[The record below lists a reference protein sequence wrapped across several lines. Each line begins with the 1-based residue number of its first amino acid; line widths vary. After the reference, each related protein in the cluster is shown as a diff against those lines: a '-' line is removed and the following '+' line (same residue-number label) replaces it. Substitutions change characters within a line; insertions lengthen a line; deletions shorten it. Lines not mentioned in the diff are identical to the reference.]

1 MIQALNPIPGSPIWK
16 RAIKENVVEIKELGL
31 WDLEHAVMPT
41 KFLTRQQVGE
51 LTSWAF
57 QSFYNKPGRV
67 ERILNG
73 YTSPYVRMKF
83 LSHRSNADKL
93 EKAAVENAQAI

>member
-1 MIQALNPIPGSPIWK
+1 
-16 RAIKENVVEIKELGL
+16 
-31 WDLEHAVMPT
+31 MPT
-41 KFLTRQQVGE
+41 KYLTRKQVGE

-57 QSFYNKPGRV
+57 QSFYSKPGRV

-83 LSHRSNADKL
+83 LSHRANADKL